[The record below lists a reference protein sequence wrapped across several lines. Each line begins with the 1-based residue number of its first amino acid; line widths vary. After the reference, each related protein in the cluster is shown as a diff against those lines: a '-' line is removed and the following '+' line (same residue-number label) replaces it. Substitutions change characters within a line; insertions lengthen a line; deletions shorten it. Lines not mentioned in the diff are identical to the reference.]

1 MRWGS
6 TPAGRVRVL
15 VINPVGHPRWDEVD
29 KAIYESFASPNT
41 EIVVKSFPEGPPS
54 VEDPEA
60 HAWVEHLVVKYG
72 LAWFRQAEAEGRPYD
87 AIIPN
92 CFLDPGAENLKALV
106 PVPVVGPCEASLALA
121 RVLGSRRVAVVTVGN
136 KALWMIEERIRKAG
150 YGDLVEG
157 VYGIGLGVLDLDK
170 DREATVR
177 EVVGKA
183 REALRDGADAIIL
196 GCTGLAGLAKE
207 VEEVIKAPVIDPAGA
222 AIKVAEGLVKVVR
235 FTPARY

>member
-1 MRWGS
+1 VRWGS

-183 REALRDGADAIIL
+183 REALRDGADTIIL

>member
-6 TPAGRVRVL
+6 TPAGKVRVL
-15 VINPVGHPRWDEVD
+15 VINPVGHPKWDKID

-41 EIVVKSFPEGPPS
+41 EIIVRSFPEGPPS

-72 LAWFRQAEAEGRPYD
+72 LAWFRQAEAEGEPYD

-121 RVLGSRRVAVVTVGN
+121 RILGSRRVAVVTVGN

-150 YGDLVEG
+150 YGNLVER

-170 DREATVR
+170 DKEATVK
-177 EVVGKA
+177 EVVSKA
-183 REALRDGADAIIL
+183 REALRDGADTIIL